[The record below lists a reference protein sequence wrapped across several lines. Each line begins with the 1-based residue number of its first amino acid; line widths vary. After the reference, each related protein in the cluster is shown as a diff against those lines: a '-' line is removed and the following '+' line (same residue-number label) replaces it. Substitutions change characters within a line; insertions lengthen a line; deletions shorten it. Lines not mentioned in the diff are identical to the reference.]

1 MIMSSISRKLSP
13 CWFQRSLYLLTQLP
27 IIALGKTKFAA
38 GQFQKESR
46 CVDISIVIPAYNEEA
61 RIGRT
66 LSVYAAELNPR
77 YNDRWELLVVLNGCT
92 DRTEGVVTAARRD
105 CPAIHPLVYDEKLG
119 KGGAIL
125 EGLRAA
131 TGDLVAFVDADNMVG
146 PGETTKLLDALVTDE
161 IAIGWR
167 RLDLSIA
174 TEAQPW
180 FRRLASLVLPLWARW
195 FLRLPYHDPQCGAKA
210 MRVDALKAMLPLLSE
225 QGWALD
231 LNMLMAARDLGLTV
245 QEVPI
250 SWLHVTE
257 GSKVH
262 LPQASWEVFVATW
275 RLKFKRRHPPKGGPG

>member
-1 MIMSSISRKLSP
+1 M
-13 CWFQRSLYLLTQLP
+13 YLLAQLS

-46 CVDISIVIPAYNEEA
+46 RLDISIVIPAYNEED
-61 RIGRT
+61 RIART
-66 LSVYAAELNPR
+66 LSVYAAEFAPR
-77 YNDRWELLVVLNGCT
+77 HNDRWELLVVLNGCT
-92 DRTEGVVTAARRD
+92 DGTESVVTAASQD
-105 CPAIHPLVYDEKLG
+105 CPAIRPLVYDEKLG

-131 TGDLVAFVDADNMVG
+131 TGDRVAFVDADNMVG
-146 PGETTKLLDALVTDE
+146 PQETAKLLEALGANDV
-161 IAIGWR
+161 AIGWR
-167 RLDLSIA
+167 RPDLSLA

-180 FRRLASLVLPLWARW
+180 FRKLASVMLPLWARW

-210 MRVDALKAMLPLLSE
+210 LRQEAVRAMLPLLRE

-245 QEVPI
+245 REVPV

-257 GSKVH
+257 GSKVQ
-262 LPQASWEVFVATW
+262 LPQASWEVFIASW
-275 RLKFKRRHPPKGGPG
+275 RLKFKRQRPPKREPG